1 LQGLILV
8 KDRAMQTEAILIHG
22 ARLHNLK
29 NIDVVIPKNQL
40 VVLTGVSGSGKSS
53 LALDILYT
61 EGARQYM
68 ESLGLVTD
76 GMSKPQVQSISG
88 LSPAIC
94 VDQHPGNRS
103 PRSTVGTATELFTYL
118 RVLFARL
125 GRRPCPQCGQEV
137 PPALV
142 GFTPEEEDEDES
154 DTANNCPH
162 CAAEL
167 PVLSMG
173 SFSFN
178 KPAGACPT
186 CTGLGETADVVWTA
200 VFDEDLSLA
209 QGGVK
214 IWDPFNAERFLV
226 NLQRAGEYYG
236 FSFDIHCPL
245 RDLSQPARDLLFYGV
260 NAEAFKRHFPGKKP
274 PATVLKGNFEGVIT
288 NLRRRYS
295 DGLSESGL
303 KVKLDGLFARQ
314 TCPDCGG
321 TRLRAESRAVQV
333 HGKNIIQLS
342 ALALADLSDWLDEME
357 ADLTPEESLV
367 AGPVTADL
375 RERLQRLIDIGVG
388 YLTLQRA
395 YPSLS
400 AGEGQRLRLAALLG
414 SGLTG
419 VLYVLDEP
427 TISLHQRDT
436 ARLIAALRK
445 LRDLGNTV
453 VVIEHD
459 LELIAAADHVI
470 EFGPGAGKMGGSVVF
485 SGSPQELALRTDSA
499 TGAYLSGSVTF
510 PSRSVRGQPSGELAI
525 YGAREN
531 NLKNLEV
538 HLPLGRL
545 VALTG
550 VSGSGKS
557 SLLFDILDRAA
568 RRRFNGSQELP
579 GAHDCIRGWERI
591 QRVVT
596 VDQTPIGRVPRSNA
610 ATYTDTFAVI
620 RDAFA
625 ALPAARQQGLKPGSF
640 SFNVPGGRCER
651 CEGAGVLTVNMHFL
665 PDVQVRCPVCHGRR
679 FKKNILAMQYRGAD
693 IAQVLEMTIA
703 EALQHFSDVP
713 EAAQRL
719 SLLAEVGLGYLQLGQ
734 PATTLSG
741 GEAQRVKLAKE
752 LARSG
757 SGHTLYLLDEPTTG
771 LHPADSA
778 RLLALLR
785 RLVDA
790 GNSVM
795 VIEHNLELAAAAD
808 WIIDLGPEGG
818 ARGGYL
824 LAEGTP
830 QQVASADNS
839 ATATCLRQRLPAAG

>member
-1 LQGLILV
+1 
-8 KDRAMQTEAILIHG
+8 
-22 ARLHNLK
+22 
-29 NIDVVIPKNQL
+29 
-40 VVLTGVSGSGKSS
+40 
-53 LALDILYT
+53 
-61 EGARQYM
+61 
-68 ESLGLVTD
+68 
-76 GMSKPQVQSISG
+76 
-88 LSPAIC
+88 
-94 VDQHPGNRS
+94 
-103 PRSTVGTATELFTYL
+103 
-118 RVLFARL
+118 
-125 GRRPCPQCGQEV
+125 
-137 PPALV
+137 
-142 GFTPEEEDEDES
+142 
-154 DTANNCPH
+154 
-162 CAAEL
+162 
-167 PVLSMG
+167 
-173 SFSFN
+173 
-178 KPAGACPT
+178 
-186 CTGLGETADVVWTA
+186 
-200 VFDEDLSLA
+200 
-209 QGGVK
+209 
-214 IWDPFNAERFLV
+214 
-226 NLQRAGEYYG
+226 
-236 FSFDIHCPL
+236 
-245 RDLSQPARDLLFYGV
+245 
-260 NAEAFKRHFPGKKP
+260 
-274 PATVLKGNFEGVIT
+274 
-288 NLRRRYS
+288 
-295 DGLSESGL
+295 
-303 KVKLDGLFARQ
+303 
-314 TCPDCGG
+314 
-321 TRLRAESRAVQV
+321 
-333 HGKNIIQLS
+333 
-342 ALALADLSDWLDEME
+342 
-357 ADLTPEESLV
+357 
-367 AGPVTADL
+367 
-375 RERLQRLIDIGVG
+375 
-388 YLTLQRA
+388 
-395 YPSLS
+395 
-400 AGEGQRLRLAALLG
+400 
-414 SGLTG
+414 
-419 VLYVLDEP
+419 
-427 TISLHQRDT
+427 
-436 ARLIAALRK
+436 
-445 LRDLGNTV
+445 
-453 VVIEHD
+453 
-459 LELIAAADHVI
+459 
-470 EFGPGAGKMGGSVVF
+470 MGGRVVF
-485 SGSPQELALRTDSA
+485 SGTPQELALQADSA

-510 PSRSVRGQPSGELAI
+510 PPRSVRSQPAGELAI

-579 GAHDCIRGWERI
+579 GAHDSIRGWERI

-679 FKKNILAMQYRGAD
+679 FKKNILAVQYRGAD

-771 LHPADSA
+771 LHPADCA

-830 QQVASADNS
+830 QQVAAVDNS
-839 ATATCLRQRLPAAG
+839 ATADCLRQRWPAAG